1 MELLYDIIMISVFYG
16 DGMLSSDDLILFT
29 MMFRI
34 SGVDKSSKITI
45 LGLKVFMEL
54 YFDGEVN

>member
-16 DGMLSSDDLILFT
+16 DGILSSDDLILFT
-29 MMFRI
+29 IILRI
-34 SGVDKSSKITI
+34 SGVDKSSRNTI
-45 LGLKVFMEL
+45 LGLKDFIEL

>member
-45 LGLKVFMEL
+45 LGLKVFIEL